1 MALSHFAYV
10 RRNVISSGVA
20 VAMAATMAF
29 PAVAL
34 ADFTNGSEEDST
46 ASHSASLESGV
57 SADETDANSAGES
70 QTNYVAETTGV
81 QVNKEDY
88 YSEEGSP
95 EALISMFSMGRSA
108 SSLRPVNLSGDVTYF
123 GAYEGGSYAQTLSSG
138 DGFHAVGYYQFDNR
152 YGLLDFIR
160 AVYAYDP
167 SKYSMFEQFNYIA
180 DSTFKAD
187 NAMRQNDQFTAL
199 GVALNSSWKAAYAA
213 DAEEFS
219 RLQDGWEYIK
229 YIEPALDYLDSRG
242 IDIYSRADA
251 VQGLCAS
258 LCNLFGPSGWHKFVG
273 GYSDGYDWNGFY
285 NSWKYWDGCGLNN
298 DMTDAEFVSTLCDY
312 VVENVGVFYKGQPQY
327 HQGWQNRYKREKA
340 QCLAMIFEHGDT
352 HVKAEDVTEPDQ
364 NGSLGGGSS
373 SNEGSGSSGN
383 GSTAAGDTNGSAS
396 GNAPSNG
403 SVGSNGGTSSNGG
416 NVSAGSAGST
426 SGDTANSGSVGSGA
440 SAGTSGGQGS
450 ISSGAGNAVGD
461 GSNGNGN
468 SGAAAGSGASSGSGS
483 ISGEVAGSGSVPGSG
498 AASDGSNASTEAGGS
513 NGASIDTGNNASSD
527 ASQNGALRGEEE
539 APSDGSSDGS
549 HENNVGVAQ
558 DGQKGD
564 GDSLS
569 LAKTLGNESNAGA
582 SKATSDASQGNQAA
596 VNQVEQGDRISQTN
610 DSMKGLIIAMAAI
623 AVAALSVIGVVVF
636 RMTHRRDDR

>member
-34 ADFTNGSEEDST
+34 ADSTNGSEEDSA
-46 ASHSASLESGV
+46 ASRSASLESGV
-57 SADETDANSAGES
+57 SVDETDANSAGEL

-95 EALISMFSMGRSA
+95 EALISLFSMGRFA
-108 SSLRPVNLSGDVTYF
+108 SGLRPVNLSSDVTYF

-187 NAMRQNDQFTAL
+187 NAMRQNGQFTAL

-242 IDIYSRADA
+242 IDMYSRADA

-258 LCNLFGPSGWHKFVG
+258 LCNFFGLSGWHKFVG

-340 QCLAMIFEHGDT
+340 QCLAMIAEHDDT
-352 HVKAEDVTEPDQ
+352 HVKAEDATEPDQ
-364 NGSLGGGSS
+364 DGSLGGGSS
-373 SNEGSGSSGN
+373 SNEGSESSGN

-396 GNAPSNG
+396 SNAPSNG
-403 SVGSNGGTSSNGG
+403 SVESNGGTSSNGG
-416 NVSAGSAGST
+416 NVSAGGAGST

-450 ISSGAGNAVGD
+450 ISSGVGNAVGD
-461 GSNGNGN
+461 SSNGDGN
-468 SGAAAGSGASSGSGS
+468 SGAAAGSDASSGSGS
-483 ISGEVAGSGSVPGSG
+483 ILGEVAGSGSVPGSG

-527 ASQNGALRGEEE
+527 ASQNGALGGEGE
-539 APSDGSSDGS
+539 APSDGSSDDS
-549 HENNVGVAQ
+549 HENNAGVAQ

-569 LAKTLGNESNAGA
+569 LAKALGNESDAGA
-582 SKATSDASQGNQAA
+582 SKTASDASQGDQAA
-596 VNQVEQGDRISQTN
+596 VNQAEQGDRISQTN

>member
-1 MALSHFAYV
+1 M
-10 RRNVISSGVA
+10 
-20 VAMAATMAF
+20 
-29 PAVAL
+29 
-34 ADFTNGSEEDST
+34 
-46 ASHSASLESGV
+46 
-57 SADETDANSAGES
+57 
-70 QTNYVAETTGV
+70 
-81 QVNKEDY
+81 
-88 YSEEGSP
+88 
-95 EALISMFSMGRSA
+95 
-108 SSLRPVNLSGDVTYF
+108 
-123 GAYEGGSYAQTLSSG
+123 
-138 DGFHAVGYYQFDNR
+138 
-152 YGLLDFIR
+152 
-160 AVYAYDP
+160 
-167 SKYSMFEQFNYIA
+167 
-180 DSTFKAD
+180 
-187 NAMRQNDQFTAL
+187 
-199 GVALNSSWKAAYAA
+199 NSSWKAAYAA

-251 VQGLCAS
+251 AQGLCAG

-327 HQGWQNRYKREKA
+327 HQGWQNRYKREKT
-340 QCLAMIFEHGDT
+340 QCLAMIAEHGDT
-352 HVKAEDVTEPDQ
+352 HVKSEDATEPDQ
-364 NGSLGGGSS
+364 NGSLGGSSS
-373 SNEGSGSSGN
+373 SNEDSGSSGN
-383 GSTAAGDTNGSAS
+383 DSTAAGDTNDSAS

-416 NVSAGSAGST
+416 NVSACSAGST
-426 SGDTANSGSVGSGA
+426 SGDTANSGSVGSGT

-498 AASDGSNASTEAGGS
+498 AASGGSNTSTEAGGS

-582 SKATSDASQGNQAA
+582 SKTASDASQGDQTA
-596 VNQVEQGDRISQTN
+596 VNQAEQGDRISQTN